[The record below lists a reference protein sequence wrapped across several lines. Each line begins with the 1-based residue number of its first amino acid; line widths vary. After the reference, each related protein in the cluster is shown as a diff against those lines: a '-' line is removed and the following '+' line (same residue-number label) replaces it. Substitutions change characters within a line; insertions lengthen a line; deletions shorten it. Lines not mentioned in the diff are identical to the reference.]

1 MNDFEKKLIADLAN
15 GKSAEA
21 LLAEFNTALT
31 AAKKAEE
38 ERQKKI
44 AAEEKRKK
52 EEAERKAK
60 AEKDRE
66 AKSKRI
72 VDLANRALNDQVAA
86 EDVAWLMT
94 QYVTHKY
101 PKRAEELGEMITA
114 KDVEGLIDLAVRLM
128 DTADS
133 MFGSVWAKPIGNKE
147 PVTFT
152 MKIPSENEIKSKN
165 KKSDDEVICDFINKI
180 LH

>member
-1 MNDFEKKLIADLAN
+1 MNDFEKKLIADLAS

-21 LLAEFNTALT
+21 LLAEFNTALV
-31 AAKKAEE
+31 AAKKVEE
-38 ERQKKI
+38 ERQKKL
-44 AAEEKRKK
+44 AEEKRLK
-52 EEAERKAK
+52 EEEERKAK
-60 AEKDRE
+60 AAKERE
-66 AKSKRI
+66 VKSKQI
-72 VDLANRALNDQVAA
+72 VDLANRALNDSTTA

-101 PKRAEELGEMITA
+101 PKRVEELGEVINA
-114 KDVEGLIDLAVRLM
+114 KDVESMIDLAVRLM

-133 MFGSVWAKPIGNKE
+133 MFGSVWAKPVGKKD

-165 KKSDDEVICDFINKI
+165 KSDDEVICDFINKI

>member
-1 MNDFEKKLIADLAN
+1 MNDFEKKLIADLAS
-15 GKSAEA
+15 GKSVET
-21 LLAEFNTALT
+21 LLAEFNTALV

-38 ERQKKI
+38 ERQKKLT
-44 AAEEKRKK
+44 EEKRIK
-52 EEAERKAK
+52 EEEARKAK
-60 AEKDRE
+60 AEKERE

-72 VDLANRALNDQVAA
+72 VELANRALNDQITA

-101 PKRAEELGEMITA
+101 PKRAEELGEIINA
-114 KDVEGLIDLAVRLM
+114 KDVDSMIDLAVKLM

-133 MFGSVWAKPIGNKE
+133 MFGTVWAKPVGKKD
-147 PVTFT
+147 PVSFT
-152 MKIPSENEIKSKN
+152 IKTPSENEIKIKSKN
-165 KKSDDEVICDFINKI
+165 KSDDEVICDFINKI